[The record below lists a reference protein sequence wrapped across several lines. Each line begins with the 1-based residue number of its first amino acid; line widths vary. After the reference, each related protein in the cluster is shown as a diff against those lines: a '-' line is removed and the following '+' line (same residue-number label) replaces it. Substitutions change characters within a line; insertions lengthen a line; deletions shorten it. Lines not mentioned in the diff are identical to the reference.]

1 MSQDL
6 ITLLTLLLG
15 GSGGGIVIV
24 RAILDYRSNVAA
36 REKEFNKS
44 VIESLKDTRTKLDT
58 VEDALRDW
66 KEYASELIGFMLRQG
81 ISRGDIPKPPD
92 EREE

>member
-15 GSGGGIVIV
+15 GSGGGIMILK
-24 RAILDYRSNVAA
+24 AILDYKSSVAV

-44 VIESLKDTRTKLDT
+44 VIESLKDTNSKL
-58 VEDALRDW
+58 EAAQERSRQW
-66 KEYASELIGFMLRQG
+66 MEYSSELIGFMLKRG
-81 ISRGDIPKPPD
+81 IERSEIPRAPD
-92 EREE
+92 EKD